1 MGAMSKGYAVG
12 FLIVLLIVLL
22 GLYVAFTGFM
32 STREALRAQATPVPT
47 GQVGQVTRAAT
58 PVTPTPNTTFVPLPD
73 HIPLITDTLTPT
85 PTLPPTA
92 EPSATPKPAKPPAT
106 RRPTAPPVKA
116 PTATPVE
123 TFQFR
128 VRSTQK
134 DPSRPGCCYIFG
146 YVRDANGNLLE
157 GIRVQAS
164 SQWDTQ
170 PPAITKAGAEAGWYD
185 IPVYLPKGTY
195 TVTIVDSAGN
205 PISRQAVVDFDSSVA
220 GWFRVDWQRTY

>member
-1 MGAMSKGYAVG
+1 MGAMGKGYAVG

-58 PVTPTPNTTFVPLPD
+58 QIAPTPNTTFVPLPTY
-73 HIPLITDTLTPT
+73 IPLITDTLTPA
-85 PTLPPTA
+85 PTVPPTA
-92 EPSATPKPAKPPAT
+92 EPSATPKPGKPPAT
-106 RRPTAPPVKA
+106 PRPTTPPVKV

-128 VRSTQK
+128 VRSTQP
-134 DPSRPGCCYIFG
+134 DPGRPGCCYIFG

-195 TVTIVDSAGN
+195 IVTIVDSAGN
-205 PISRQAVVDFDSSVA
+205 PISRQAVVDFDNSVA